1 MRREI
6 GIKFSNDDIPC
17 ELANFFNLRLIS
29 ISSNTNND
37 LTTNQGN
44 ARKDIAWFAI
54 RNMNKIDMGAKT
66 LETCISKIMVGIT
79 DYSDQDLTGCVGHAR
94 NVDW

>member
-1 MRREI
+1 MALTI
-6 GIKFSNDDIPC
+6 GQTD
-17 ELANFFNLRLIS
+17 NLRLIS
-29 ISSNTNND
+29 ISRNTNNN
-37 LTTNQGN
+37 LSTNQGN

-66 LETCISKIMVGIT
+66 LNECISKIMVGII
-79 DYSDQDLTGCVGHAR
+79 DYTDQDLTGCVGHAR